1 MTSSLKT
8 AKISAVFLDR
18 DGVINQKA
26 TEHDYI
32 KRCEDFHLLPG
43 AAKAIQLLNQHCY
56 KVIIV
61 TNQRGIARGMMT
73 EDTLSHIHEK
83 MNQDLKLQNAFIDRI
98 YYCPH
103 DVTANC
109 TCRKPRIGM
118 FLQAALEFDIGKETS
133 FMVGDSLSDIESG
146 INFGIK
152 PILIGSAIEGVL
164 TADDL
169 LAAVSTIIIK

>member
-1 MTSSLKT
+1 MTRSLKT
-8 AKISAVFLDR
+8 AKIRAVFLDR

-26 TEHDYI
+26 AEHDYI
-32 KRCEDFHLLPG
+32 RRCEDFHLLPG

-73 EDTLSHIHEK
+73 EDDLSYIHEK
-83 MNQDLKLQNAFIDRI
+83 MNHDLKKQNAFIDRI

-118 FLQAALEFDIGKETS
+118 FLQAALEFDIAKETS
-133 FMVGDSLSDIESG
+133 FMIGDSISDIEAG
-146 INFGIK
+146 VNFGIK

-164 TADDL
+164 AADNL